1 MVIDLIGE
9 SSRDVIG
16 LLSVKLLSPHSVHSD
31 DHTQP
36 TYDFDWFFNF
46 SRDVWRLCE
55 DLGIKRLNKP
65 GECKFYKL
73 SSQKCQPGI
82 FQKHCY
88 YETYNNQRNS
98 WLEVCHL
105 FEILVLAVCGFVHKS
120 STLGARDFSC
130 AVSGFGQVLKSDPA
144 SPLVSS
150 AFGRT
155 RVGPRPTKRKTVTH
169 VRKNLWYPGYFR
181 GRHCLK
187 YLSLGPVTRDIRLIG
202 VSNFD
207 CVCEFTY
214 LETLLVTSTAWH
226 ALNFFLLHSNAYLI
240 EDVCYFLCC
249 NEETGK
255 RLQAVYLMPFWSWT
269 LLFKDTKCDSQFRSR
284 INEETGHPLTVSS
297 VS

>member
-1 MVIDLIGE
+1 MLNE
-9 SSRDVIG
+9 WTAHCR
-16 LLSVKLLSPHSVHSD
+16 LREL
-31 DHTQP
+31 
-36 TYDFDWFFNF
+36 TYVALQ
-46 SRDVWRLCE
+46 RYPGCQRL
-55 DLGIKRLNKP
+55 
-65 GECKFYKL
+65 F
-73 SSQKCQPGI
+73 
-82 FQKHCY
+82 
-88 YETYNNQRNS
+88 T
-98 WLEVCHL
+98 
-105 FEILVLAVCGFVHKS
+105 
-120 STLGARDFSC
+120 RDFRFRS
-130 AVSGFGQVLKSDPA
+130 SLKKWPARFLVAA

-155 RVGPRPTKRKTVTH
+155 RVGPRPTKRKPLTH
-169 VRKNLWYPGYFR
+169 VRKNLWYPGYCR

-284 INEETGHPLTVSS
+284 INEETGHP
-297 VS
+297 